1 MDGPIAGPR
10 SGPVNGLQWS
20 TSSFGHSTDTSPV
33 ELQALGEHLQ
43 LCQGGSHRLRALQR
57 GAMAVHRFATPR
69 LVSTLILVAALG
81 GGAVLLLL

>member
-1 MDGPIAGPR
+1 
-10 SGPVNGLQWS
+10 
-20 TSSFGHSTDTSPV
+20 V

-57 GAMAVHRFATPR
+57 GALAVHHFATPR
-69 LVSTLILVAALG
+69 LVTTLSLAAALV